1 MANDPEAIK
10 KITKI
15 QSYFR
20 GMEMR
25 DQIKLKSKSK
35 KRNNKINEKSNKNEN
50 LNKKI
55 KLLKIFN
62 IKKYHF

>member
-25 DQIKLKSKSK
+25 DQIKLKSRPK
-35 KRNNKINEKSNKNEN
+35 KRNNNINVKSDKNEN
-50 LNKKI
+50 WNK
-55 KLLKIFN
+55 
-62 IKKYHF
+62 